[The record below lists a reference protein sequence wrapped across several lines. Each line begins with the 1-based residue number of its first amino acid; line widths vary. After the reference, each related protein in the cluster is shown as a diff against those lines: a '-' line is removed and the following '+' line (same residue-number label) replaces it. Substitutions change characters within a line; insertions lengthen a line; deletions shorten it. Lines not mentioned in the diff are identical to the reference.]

1 MNVREAVV
9 SDQAAITRQV
19 KEASDIVAVVGS
31 YIHVLPAG
39 ASFKAICPF
48 HNDTRPS
55 LQIDPKWQNYRCW
68 SCGAKG
74 DVFSF
79 VQNYERVSF
88 KEAREILAR
97 RAGISLE
104 GTPQENLLRVRLL
117 DAMKWAESVYQHYL
131 LESPD
136 SEAQKARLY
145 LGERKLTGPTVRQFG
160 LGYAPLDGEWLVQR
174 ATREG
179 RDLSILKEVGLLGER
194 ENQRGFY
201 DRFRDRIMFPIR
213 DSRGQTVG
221 FGGRILPNSPLIDR
235 APKYYN
241 STDTPLFQ
249 KKELLFGLDLA
260 RHEAAK
266 VGYLVVVEGYTD
278 VMMATQCGILNTV
291 ATMGTALNEKHVLQL
306 RRFAPRVVLVYDAD
320 SGGETGVD
328 RALELFI
335 EHDVEL
341 AIATLPDGL
350 DPCDLLVSQGAEPF
364 RKALNSAIDALDY
377 KLNLLLHQAQGSTL
391 GIKAAVDEILA
402 LMASAPER
410 SGQAGQVKREL
421 IITRLAQRLGLRQE
435 TVWARYGEL
444 RHEKKGEA
452 ARNIPK
458 PLATGANST
467 KPPAQKTA
475 PASPL
480 ERQLLELLLADPPL
494 VMVAKKELKAEE
506 IQHPGLRLLLENL
519 YSLQEAGAYPD
530 LDGLRLLIDH
540 PALIA
545 KAMELQ
551 EVGRAASDRPAL
563 LRKVLEEFERRA
575 VLANKQQLQNRLHS
589 AISDEAAL
597 DILRKLQGRG
607 TATDPFHGE
616 TPS

>member
-1 MNVREAVV
+1 VV

-19 KEASDIVAVVGS
+19 KDASDIVSVVGS
-31 YIHVLPAG
+31 YIHVVPAG

-79 VQNYERVSF
+79 IQNYERVGF
-88 KEAREILAR
+88 MEARELLAR

-104 GTPQENLLRVRLL
+104 ANPQENLFRVRLL
-117 DAMKWAESVYQHYL
+117 DAMKWAEVAYQNNL

-136 SEAQKARLY
+136 SEAQTARLY

-160 LGYAPLDGEWLVQR
+160 LGFAPLAGDWLLQR
-174 ATREG
+174 AINDG
-179 RDLSILKEVGLLGER
+179 RDLNVLKDVGLLGER
-194 ENQRGFY
+194 ENNRGFY

-221 FGGRILPNSPLIDR
+221 FGGRILPNSPLLER
-235 APKYYN
+235 SPKYYN
-241 STDTPLFQ
+241 SSDTPLFQ

-266 VGYLVVVEGYTD
+266 VGSLAVVEGYTD
-278 VMMATQCGILNTV
+278 VMMATQCGVLNTV
-291 ATMGTALNEKHVLQL
+291 ATMGTALNERHVLQL
-306 RRFAPRVVLVYDAD
+306 RRFAPKVILVYDAD
-320 SGGETGVD
+320 DGGELGVD

-350 DPCDLLVSQGAEPF
+350 DPCDLLVSQGADPF
-364 RKALNSAIDALDY
+364 RKALDNAVDALDY
-377 KLNLLLHQAQGSTL
+377 KLNHLLEKSQGSTV
-391 GIKAAVDEILA
+391 GAKVAVDEILGI
-402 LMASAPER
+402 MASAPER
-410 SGQAGQVKREL
+410 PGQAGQVKREL
-421 IITRLAQRLGLRQE
+421 MVTRLAQRLGIRQE

-444 RHEKKGEA
+444 RQEKKKEA
-452 ARNIPK
+452 ARNAPQQSGGYSYA
-458 PLATGANST
+458 PQQPANST
-467 KPPAQKTA
+467 PTPKAA

-480 ERQLLELLLADPPL
+480 EKQLLELLLAEPSL
-494 VMVAKKELKAEE
+494 VAVAKNELKLEE
-506 IQHPGLRLLLENL
+506 IQHPGLRLLLEKL
-519 YSLQEAGAYPD
+519 YSLQEAGTTPD
-530 LDGLRLLIDH
+530 IDGLRLVIDH

-545 KAMELQ
+545 KAMEFQ
-551 EVGRAASDRPAL
+551 EVGRAASERPVL
-563 LRKVLEEFERRA
+563 LRKVLDEFERRT
-575 VLANKQQLQNRLHS
+575 LQANKQQLQNRLTS
-589 AISDEAAL
+589 TITDEAAM

-607 TATDPFHGE
+607 TGTDPFQGA
-616 TPS
+616 PQS